1 MAASFTNGS
10 MASTDGLY
18 PVKHNL
24 EMSWLVGDSIRTT
37 EGTITR

>member
-1 MAASFTNGS
+1 MAASVTNGS

-18 PVKHNL
+18 LVKHNV
-24 EMSWLVGDSIRTT
+24 EMSWLVGDRTRAT